1 MRTEL
6 TERIESLLAE
16 DVQLE
21 VVDVRIGSGAGSKNS
36 IQVLLDKEGGISLD
50 DLTEINRRISKAL
63 DTWDLI
69 PGAYILEVS
78 SAGIERP
85 LYKIENYARFSGRR
99 VKVTLID
106 SVGNC
111 PKKFSGIIAGTD
123 GSSIR
128 FDLQGE
134 LIEIPFS
141 NIKKA
146 NLVFEM

>member
-1 MRTEL
+1 MRSEL
-6 TERIESLLAE
+6 RERIESLLAE
-16 DVQLE
+16 DALLE
-21 VVDVRIGSGAGSKNS
+21 VVDVRIGCAGKNS

-85 LYKIENYARFSGRR
+85 LYKVESYARFSGRK
-99 VKVTLID
+99 VKVTLSD
-106 SVGNC
+106 PVGNC

-123 GSSIR
+123 GRTIR
-128 FDLQGE
+128 FDVQGE
-134 LIEIPFS
+134 LIDIPFS